1 MADNQEERE
10 GRSRPSRRPQRESSY
25 TRHNRRFCEFCAE
38 GIEHIDYKDI
48 DLISKYVTESGRIL
62 GRSRTGTCAKH
73 QRMLTRAV
81 KRARHLAMLPYTAE
95 HARGGGAYT

>member
-10 GRSRPSRRPQRESSY
+10 SSSGRRRRPRQERSY

-38 GIEHIDYKDI
+38 EIDHIDYKDL
-48 DLISKYVTESGRIL
+48 DLLQKYVTESGRIL
-62 GRSRTGTCAKH
+62 GRSRTGACSKH
-73 QRMLTRAV
+73 QRMLTRAI

-95 HARGGGAYT
+95 HSRGGTS

>member
-10 GRSRPSRRPQRESSY
+10 NNSRRRPRRERSY

-38 GIEHIDYKDI
+38 EIEGIDYR
-48 DLISKYVTESGRIL
+48 DLDLLRKYVTESGRIL
-62 GRSRTGTCAKH
+62 GRSRTGACAKH

-95 HARGGGAYT
+95 HSRGGNS